1 MQAKPFPVANLSDL
15 LPLASAIFR
24 AVSGRLEFG
33 PSAILTAWFQQL
45 AHRYAWSGAVML
57 PLPGKRIQ
65 LVVDR
70 DLSIHILSQAPSSP
84 ACLPGRL
91 KTQAMELL
99 APHALT
105 IAHDQQ
111 WLQWHPFHEAV
122 LCPGS
127 PHPEPICSPAHDR
140 GRLLRSLPIAKRHP
154 PAARRHDAGC
164 GVRGWDWIQR
174 VEEV

>member
-1 MQAKPFPVANLSDL
+1 LLSVQAKPFPVANLSDL

-84 ACLPGRL
+84 AYLPGRL

-127 PHPEPICSPAHDR
+127 PHP
-140 GRLLRSLPIAKRHP
+140 
-154 PAARRHDAGC
+154 
-164 GVRGWDWIQR
+164 R
-174 VEEV
+174 VA